1 MKTIHCQQRLDV
13 HADYDVIVAG
23 AGPAGIC
30 AAVAAA
36 RQGAKV
42 ALVER
47 YGVVGGNLT
56 AGYVGPILGMVGRGT
71 MRDELVRLLGVP
83 DNDMIGITGKAH
95 DIERA
100 KCVLAELIARETI
113 DVYLQSTVYDVLK
126 EGDAVRGL
134 LLATNEGPL
143 ALTARITVD
152 ATGDAVVSYLA
163 GAAIEK
169 GRDDG
174 LMQPVTLEFTIDGV
188 DDTRGVVCIGDVD
201 EVELGGERFLDFCR
215 RCADEGKLPQ
225 KLAAVRLHP
234 TTHAGQRQV
243 NTTQVNGVD
252 STRVDHLFRAEVELR
267 QQIGLLVDFFRTN
280 LPGYE
285 QCRCISSGTTV
296 GVRESRRVMGDY
308 VITAEELAAGK
319 RFDDA
324 VVHPQP
330 CRRRSG
336 RGADPILR
344 TLRPALPLLHAA
356 RRREPLHRGPLH
368 LGHAPRPCLLPRHV
382 DLHGHGRG
390 GRHRRGALRPQR
402 VHAPHARRG
411 GAAADDDRQ
420 GHRTLRLR
428 GTARCTVA
436 RYGSYRPTLF
446 RKAEAMPRAAARPS
460 GKPDNRARART
471 SAPRP
476 SP

>member
-113 DVYLQSTVYDVLK
+113 DVYLQSTVYDVIK
-126 EGDAVRGL
+126 EGNAVHGL

-174 LMQPVTLEFTIDGV
+174 LMQPVTLEFTIDGI

-252 STRVDHLFRAEVELR
+252 STRVGHLFRAEVELR

-324 VVHPQP
+324 VVHRAEFIVDIHNPAGAGQAEERIQYCEP
-330 CRRRSG
+330 YDLPYRCFTPRGVENLYTAGRCISG
-336 RGADPILR
+336 THRAHASYRVMSICMAMGEAVGIAAALCVRKGCTPR
-344 TLRPALPLLHAA
+344 TLDVGELQRTMTD
-356 RRREPLHRGPLH
+356 RGIE
-368 LGHAPRPCLLPRHV
+368 
-382 DLHGHGRG
+382 
-390 GRHRRGALRPQR
+390 
-402 VHAPHARRG
+402 
-411 GAAADDDRQ
+411 
-420 GHRTLRLR
+420 
-428 GTARCTVA
+428 
-436 RYGSYRPTLF
+436 LF
-446 RKAEAMPRAAARPS
+446 
-460 GKPDNRARART
+460 D
-471 SAPRP
+471 
-476 SP
+476 

>member
-83 DNDMIGITGKAH
+83 DNDMIGVTGKAH
-95 DIERA
+95 DIEQAKRA
-100 KCVLAELIARETI
+100 LAELIARETI
-113 DVYLQSTVYDVLK
+113 DVYLQSTVYDVIK
-126 EGDAVRGL
+126 EGDAVQGL

-163 GAAIEK
+163 GAQIEK

-174 LMQPVTLEFTIDGV
+174 LMQPVTLEFTVDGV
-188 DDTRGVVCIGDVD
+188 DDSRGVVCIGDVD
-201 EVELGGERFLDFCR
+201 EVELDGERFLDFCR

-225 KLAAVRLHP
+225 TLAAVRLHP

-267 QQIGLLVDFFRTN
+267 RQIELLVDFFRKN

-285 QCRCISSGTTV
+285 RCRCISSGTTV

-324 VVHPQP
+324 VVHRAEFIVDIHNPAGAGQAEERIQYCKP
-330 CRRRSG
+330 YDLPYRCFTPRGIENLYTAGRCISG
-336 RGADPILR
+336 THRAHASYRVMSICMAMGEAVGIAAALCARKGCTPR
-344 TLRPALPLLHAA
+344 TLDVGEL
-356 RRREPLHRGPLH
+356 
-368 LGHAPRPCLLPRHV
+368 
-382 DLHGHGRG
+382 
-390 GRHRRGALRPQR
+390 QR
-402 VHAPHARRG
+402 TMTDKG
-411 GAAADDDRQ
+411 IE
-420 GHRTLRLR
+420 
-428 GTARCTVA
+428 
-436 RYGSYRPTLF
+436 LF
-446 RKAEAMPRAAARPS
+446 
-460 GKPDNRARART
+460 D
-471 SAPRP
+471 
-476 SP
+476 

>member
-13 HADYDVIVAG
+13 RADYDVIVAG

-113 DVYLQSTVYDVLK
+113 DVYLQSTVYDVIK

-296 GVRESRRVMGDY
+296 GVRESRRVIGDY

-324 VVHPQP
+324 VVHRAEFIVDIHNPAGAGQAEERIQYCEP
-330 CRRRSG
+330 YDLPYRCFTPRGVENLYTAGRCISG
-336 RGADPILR
+336 THRAHASYRVMSICMAMGEAVGIAAALCVRKGCTPR
-344 TLRPALPLLHAA
+344 TLNVGELQRTMTD
-356 RRREPLHRGPLH
+356 RGIE
-368 LGHAPRPCLLPRHV
+368 
-382 DLHGHGRG
+382 
-390 GRHRRGALRPQR
+390 
-402 VHAPHARRG
+402 
-411 GAAADDDRQ
+411 
-420 GHRTLRLR
+420 
-428 GTARCTVA
+428 
-436 RYGSYRPTLF
+436 LF
-446 RKAEAMPRAAARPS
+446 
-460 GKPDNRARART
+460 D
-471 SAPRP
+471 
-476 SP
+476 